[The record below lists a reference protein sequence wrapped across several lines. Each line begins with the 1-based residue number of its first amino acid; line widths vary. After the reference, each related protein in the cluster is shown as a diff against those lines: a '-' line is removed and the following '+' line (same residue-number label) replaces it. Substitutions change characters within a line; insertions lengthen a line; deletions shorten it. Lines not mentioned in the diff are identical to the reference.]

1 MLFVV
6 ATVSLAL
13 ALGPAADV
21 KGKWQGTLVGTRL
34 DGSEMKDTALLILEQ
49 KDTTVTGTVGGNE
62 SDRHPIPSGTV
73 EGNKLTITAK
83 NAQDGREYRLEL
95 MVDGEEM
102 KGTMSMG
109 ERQANLLL
117 KRLKQ

>member
-21 KGKWQGTLVGTRL
+21 KGKWQGTLVGTRP

-62 SDRHPIPSGTV
+62 SDRHPITSGTV

-95 MVDGEEM
+95 TVDGEEM

-109 ERQANLLL
+109 ERQAKLLL